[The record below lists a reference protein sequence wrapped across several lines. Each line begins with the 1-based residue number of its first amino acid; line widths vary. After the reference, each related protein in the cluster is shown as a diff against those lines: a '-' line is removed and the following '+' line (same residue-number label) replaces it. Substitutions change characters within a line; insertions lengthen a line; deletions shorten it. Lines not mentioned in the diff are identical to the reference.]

1 MPSAGAEMAL
11 RLAEPLSIWEIQD
24 EAPVGHHGFYQGTY
38 TGQIFKSMKPQDAL
52 YGDPQELQSLALM
65 ISGLHSL
72 SVPQGDH
79 AGPCRAA
86 AQMAS
91 VPPAS

>member
-1 MPSAGAEMAL
+1 MAL

-24 EAPVGHHGFYQGTY
+24 EAIIGHHGFYQGTY

-52 YGDPQELQSLALM
+52 YGDPQELQSFGLM
-65 ISGLHSL
+65 ASGLHGL

-79 AGPCRAA
+79 AGPRRAA